1 MSTRPKIESMLPISD
16 PYRILQ
22 VVPDA
27 EPEVIRAAY
36 RALALKYHPDLA
48 AASQVRMATI
58 NDAWAILRDPASRAA
73 VDTAMAE
80 ARRVPP
86 PATPAMSNERR
97 AGMPPAPTGQPSGR
111 VLDFGRYAGWSLGQ
125 LAPVD
130 PNYLEWLARTPIGRS
145 YYAEI
150 RELLTIHAATLGGSR
165 SSANPTVGGR
175 SRGRL
180 RRK

>member
-1 MSTRPKIESMLPISD
+1 MLTISD

-48 AASQVRMATI
+48 AASQERMATI

-73 VDTAMAE
+73 VDRALAE
-80 ARRVPP
+80 AKRTPAPP
-86 PATPAMSNERR
+86 TPAMSDERR
-97 AGMPPAPTGQPSGR
+97 AAMPPTPTGTPSGS

-125 LAPVD
+125 LAAVD

-150 RELLTIHAATLGGSR
+150 RELLTIHAATMSGAR
-165 SSANPTVGGR
+165 SSADASARGR

>member
-1 MSTRPKIESMLPISD
+1 
-16 PYRILQ
+16 
-22 VVPDA
+22 
-27 EPEVIRAAY
+27 
-36 RALALKYHPDLA
+36 
-48 AASQVRMATI
+48 MATI

-73 VDTAMAE
+73 VDRALAE
-80 ARRVPP
+80 ARRAPTP
-86 PATPAMSNERR
+86 SMPAMSNERR
-97 AGMPPAPTGQPSGR
+97 AGMPPAPTGTPSGR

-150 RELLTIHAATLGGSR
+150 RELLTIHAATLSGSR

>member
-1 MSTRPKIESMLPISD
+1 MLPISD
-16 PYRILQ
+16 PYRIFQ

-36 RALALKYHPDLA
+36 RALALKYHPDLSA
-48 AASQVRMATI
+48 AFQERMATI

-73 VDTAMAE
+73 VDRALAE
-80 ARRVPP
+80 AKRAPTPP
-86 PATPAMSNERR
+86 TPAVSDEMR
-97 AGMPPAPTGQPSGR
+97 AAMPPTPTGKPSGS

-145 YYAEI
+145 YYVEI
-150 RELLTIHAATLGGSR
+150 RDLLTIHGAATSAAR
-165 SSANPTVGGR
+165 SSAEASARGR
-175 SRGRL
+175 PRGRL

>member
-1 MSTRPKIESMLPISD
+1 MLAISD

-48 AASQVRMATI
+48 AASQERMATI

-73 VDTAMAE
+73 VDRALAE
-80 ARRVPP
+80 AKRAPAPP
-86 PATPAMSNERR
+86 VTAVSDEMR
-97 AGMPPAPTGQPSGR
+97 AAMPPTPTGRPSGS

-125 LAPVD
+125 LAAVD

-150 RELLTIHAATLGGSR
+150 RDLLTIHGAATGAAR
-165 SSANPTVGGR
+165 SSADASAGGR